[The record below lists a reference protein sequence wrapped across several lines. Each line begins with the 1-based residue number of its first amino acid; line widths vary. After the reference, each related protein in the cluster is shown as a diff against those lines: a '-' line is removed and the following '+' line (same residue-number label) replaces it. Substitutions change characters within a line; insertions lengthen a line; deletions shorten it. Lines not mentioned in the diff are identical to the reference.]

1 VLAIGLIRLAVLAL
15 RGART
20 GRCRLALWL
29 GCASLLA
36 FGGLELVWLL
46 GAGLDPTAHSYP
58 AIIWT
63 LFLYLLL
70 HVALGLIMGL
80 YLLARL
86 WAGRLAPGYDID
98 LRNVALFWY
107 YVLFMGAL
115 TMATVHLFPLAG

>member
-1 VLAIGLIRLAVLAL
+1 
-15 RGART
+15 
-20 GRCRLALWL
+20 
-29 GCASLLA
+29 
-36 FGGLELVWLL
+36 
-46 GAGLDPTAHSYP
+46 
-58 AIIWT
+58 
-63 LFLYLLL
+63 
-70 HVALGLIMGL
+70 MGL